1 MAGGAGAGEKIY
13 HNSFFVF
20 TNYSVETIQHREQ
33 RLRKRKLVSQHVAE
47 ESRAVSASV
56 ISRIYPNS
64 LVSLPKLGYLNLYF
78 VMLLYNS
85 GAA

>member
-1 MAGGAGAGEKIY
+1 
-13 HNSFFVF
+13 
-20 TNYSVETIQHREQ
+20 
-33 RLRKRKLVSQHVAE
+33 
-47 ESRAVSASV
+47 VSASV